1 MSVSPYVFFFLLYIS
16 AKNPTETTTSTMSKI
31 MNETIN
37 VSAVSAIIKAE
48 IIDQGIISKPSALY
62 STIKLVKGLSDIM
75 SNLLG
80 DDESDSEPKTK
91 KRRVGR
97 PKKTD
102 QQSASPGSGKNFRE
116 LVNEMRAKIETTTS
130 FKLANFYISEG
141 SLMYTH
147 QVLLSKTNDYNVG
160 RMYAASDDGVPPLIQ
175 LPGIVR
181 NVCMSNKRSA
191 LSWGPTVVEIDQKT
205 CHLTIMHWLMLQAG
219 KDPMS
224 VAWMREII
232 VNSDE
237 VRRDIADF
245 YLEDSN
251 AVYARDLLERMTT
264 AAGVKLV
271 TPQTVAK
278 FMANKTKTLRPC
290 PVKTAKR
297 MINGIL
303 YGQGMDAVLTDNCVI
318 FKSGTTHHPTLIRL
332 RDAVL
337 ELPTLMPGIDNLLE
351 ERFNVSWVGCH
362 LAGKAGEDQRPP
374 GQLALLCQT
383 IESAIT
389 MRAMESCRMQGLT
402 PVLYAYDGFYVELPK
417 GMGMSILSQ
426 RTAAL
431 ASETLQAFSIAMAF
445 DMKNLDPLVIGTGAL
460 QRPEKFRFER
470 EMHDV
475 CQLRME
481 TDADFDPDFL
491 QGAYDIMAL
500 SGYGDTKA
508 STSKQAMDSLAVY
521 ASKFYL
527 HNAGTAGMYTRVR
540 WDPVITGDIINTY
553 AIGKNSLG
561 ELAHAKFTD
570 ALGVERSWLEV
581 LESRLPYQ
589 CTFTILASSA
599 GYNIKPLKRVFGE
612 KAHATTD
619 FTFSLRR
626 ECKILRDNF
635 GKPLEYPQSGDSDVD
650 LLILL
655 HLEFTLCGYDTGA
668 FVFLHRLIATRLAR
682 LHEKIPIIVQ
692 CSSATQGIGKNTF
705 FEKLVGRLLLGDV
718 RNKFELNGENDDEP
732 VLAYVVSQSSMVGGR
747 FNGFEAGL
755 NLIVYDECARIS
767 DKSTQN
773 QFKAKTTSDII
784 SIEKKYQEVTQTVN
798 MALSVFLSN
807 YPVSLAVEPGCR
819 RNFLIRV
826 CDFAPRQTL
835 EQTMRLHKTIEN
847 PATRWAF
854 YRHLMTCN
862 AIPQDLNELQRDIP
876 LTDHKV
882 AMMATADELTT
893 GIVAVLATHP
903 VCEKLKKSMVFSKR
917 VIMEALKV
925 SNPNNH
931 AGWDSISTRLVSAMV
946 GPMQRH
952 DKVFDMAPDANRPIQ
967 FRDLALMTPPGR
979 LHGMDFGPALA
990 AHSAGLASA
999 QVSRA
1004 PGNVQEARARFIDE
1018 ALPALAGM
1026 FTMNLSK
1033 LQELAR
1039 TMPLF

>member
-1 MSVSPYVFFFLLYIS
+1 
-16 AKNPTETTTSTMSKI
+16 MSKI

-37 VSAVSAIIKAE
+37 VSAVSAIVKAE

-62 STIKLVKGLSDIM
+62 STIKLVNGLSQIM
-75 SNLLG
+75 SNLL
-80 DDESDSEPKTK
+80 DDSDSDTEHKTK

-97 PKKTD
+97 PKKEIVKAAT
-102 QQSASPGSGKNFRE
+102 SGKCFRE

-130 FKLANFYISEG
+130 FKLANFTISEG

-160 RMYAASDDGVPPLIQ
+160 RMYASTDDGVPPLIQ
-175 LPGIVR
+175 LPSLVR
-181 NVCMSNKRSA
+181 NACMSSKRSTLA
-191 LSWGPTVVEIDQKT
+191 WGPTVVEIDQKT

-232 VNSDE
+232 VNSDA

-251 AVYARDLLERMTT
+251 AVFARDLLERMTT
-264 AAGVKLV
+264 TAGVELV
-271 TPQTVAK
+271 TPNTIAK
-278 FMANKTKTLRPC
+278 FMADKSKTLRPC

-303 YGQGMDAVLTDNCVI
+303 YGQGMDAVLTENCVI
-318 FKSGTTHHPTLIRL
+318 FKSGITHHPILLRL

-337 ELPTLMPGIDNLLE
+337 ELPSLMPGIDNLLE
-351 ERFNVSWVGCH
+351 ERFNVSWTGCH
-362 LAGKAGEDQRPP
+362 LAGKAGKDQRPP

-389 MRAMESCRMQGLT
+389 MRAMESCRMQGFT
-402 PVLYAYDGFYVELPK
+402 PVLYAYDGFYVEMPK
-417 GMGMSILSQ
+417 GMMLSTLSQ
-426 RTAAL
+426 RTSAL
-431 ASETLQAFSIAMAF
+431 ATETLQAFSIGMAF
-445 DMKNLDPLVIGTGAL
+445 DMKNLDTLVIGMGPMM
-460 QRPEKFRFER
+460 RPEKFRFER

-481 TDADFDPDFL
+481 TDSDFDPDFL
-491 QGAYDIMAL
+491 KGAYDIMAL
-500 SGYGDTKA
+500 SGYGDTTVE
-508 STSKQAMDSLAVY
+508 SSKPALDSLGVY
-521 ASKFYL
+521 ASKFYV
-527 HNAGTAGMYTRVR
+527 HNAGSVGMYTRIK
-540 WDPVITGDIINTY
+540 WDPVIPGDIINTY

-570 ALGVERSWLEV
+570 SFGTERLWLEV
-581 LESRLPYQ
+581 LETRLPYQ
-589 CTFTILASSA
+589 CTFSVLPSSA
-599 GYNIKPLKRVFGE
+599 NYNIKPLKRAFGE
-612 KAHATTD
+612 KTRATTD

-635 GKPLEYPQSGDSDVD
+635 GKPIDYPQADDSDED
-650 LLILL
+650 LLTLL
-655 HLEFTLCGYDTGA
+655 HLEFTLCGYDTEA
-668 FVFLHRLIATRLAR
+668 FVFLHRLVAVRLAR
-682 LHEKIPIIVQ
+682 LNEKIPIIVQ

-718 RNKFELNGENDDEP
+718 RNKFDIAGQGDYEP
-732 VLAYVVSQSSMVGGR
+732 VLAYLVSQSSMVGGR
-747 FNGFEAGL
+747 FNSFESGL
-755 NLIVYDECARIS
+755 NLIVYDECARIA

-773 QFKAKTTSDII
+773 QFKAKATSDII

-826 CDFAPRQTL
+826 CDFAPRATVDQTIK
-835 EQTMRLHKTIEN
+835 LHKTIEN
-847 PATRWAF
+847 PAARWAY

-862 AIPQDLNELQRDIP
+862 AIPYDLNTLQRDIP

-882 AMMATADELTT
+882 AMMATSDEMTT
-893 GIVAVLATHP
+893 GIVSVLASHP
-903 VCEKLKKSMVFSKR
+903 VCAKLKKKMVFSKR
-917 VIMEALKV
+917 VILEALRV
-925 SNPNNH
+925 SNPKINYQWE
-931 AGWDSISTRLVSAMV
+931 GISTRLISAMV
-946 GPMQRH
+946 GTMQRH
-952 DKVFDMAPDANRPIQ
+952 DIVYDLTPDANRTAEFQ
-967 FRDLALMTPPGR
+967 DNMLVTPPGR
-979 LHGMDFGPALA
+979 VYGMDFGPLLA
-990 AHSAGLASA
+990 AYKAGQAVT
-999 QVSRA
+999 QVTKC
-1004 PGNVQEARARFIDE
+1004 PTNVQDARTRFINE

-1026 FTMNLSK
+1026 FTINLTK
-1033 LQELAR
+1033 MQELAA
-1039 TMPLF
+1039 TLPLF